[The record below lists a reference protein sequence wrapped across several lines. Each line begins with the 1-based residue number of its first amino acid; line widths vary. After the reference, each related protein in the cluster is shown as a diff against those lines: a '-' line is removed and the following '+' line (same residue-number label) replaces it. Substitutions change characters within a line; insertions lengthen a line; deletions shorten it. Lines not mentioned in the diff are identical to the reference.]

1 MPGNLVQQGAS
12 VLCAHGGQAQPTM
25 PSPRIRLS
33 GSPAVVATPPWTVA
47 GCALPT
53 NVGGPCVTATWVVST
68 VRVTSMKQ
76 PLVVSTGSAVC
87 TPTATPLTVV
97 VEQVRVSA
105 T

>member
-1 MPGNLVQQGAS
+1 MAGNLVQQGAT
-12 VLCAHGGQAQPTM
+12 VLCAHAGQAQPTM
-25 PSPRIRLS
+25 PSPRVRLS
-33 GSPAVVATPPWTVA
+33 GSPAVVSPPPWTVA

-76 PLVVSTGSAVC
+76 PLVVSTGSATCV
-87 TPTATPLTVV
+87 PTGTPLTVV
-97 VEQVRVSA
+97 AEQLRVSA